1 MYRDILEHIG
11 LNKNEAILYET
22 LLFSGEMGL
31 SALAVKAG
39 IHRRNAYDSLQSLIQ
54 RGLVFEVVEAQ
65 RNQYQAVEP
74 AKLQELVQ
82 EKSEVLQ
89 KIMPALE
96 KAYARKETAERVY
109 LYRGIEGFKNNL
121 RDVLRIDQPLYEIGA
136 KGGWFSPHVQS
147 FMTSFLREYKRK
159 KLPHQCLLDAEAKSL
174 STAEL
179 SALGAHYRF
188 LPKEYSTNS
197 VIHIFGN
204 HVVTFTGV
212 GHKTL
217 REDLTLFVMISDAL
231 AESYRT
237 WFRLLWSRS
246 A

>member
-1 MYRDILEHIG
+1 MYRDTLEHIG

-39 IHRRNAYDSLQSLIQ
+39 IHRRNAYDSVQSLIQ

-74 AKLQELVQ
+74 IKLQELVQ

-96 KAYARKETAERVY
+96 KAYTRKETAERVF
-109 LYRGIEGFKNNL
+109 LYRGIKGFKNTL
-121 RDVLRIDQPLYEIGA
+121 RDVLRLDQPLYEIGA
-136 KGGWFSPHVQS
+136 KGGWFTPQIQP
-147 FMTSFLREYKRK
+147 FMASFLQEYKRRK
-159 KLPHQCLLDAEAKSL
+159 IPHRALFDA
-174 STAEL
+174 
-179 SALGAHYRF
+179 SAREIVASKFRTLGIDYRF

-237 WFRLLWSRS
+237 WFRMLWDRS
-246 A
+246 V